1 MDSIPQG
8 IKEYEWYTSPQSNK
22 GHSLYFFWSYHSYA
36 KDKFDFE
43 TETKNVQQVLDY
55 AKQAGLYILARAGPY
70 VNGETNNGGYALW
83 MSDGS
88 GGKVRTSDEKY
99 HQAWLPYVKAVS
111 AILAKNQISKGGPV
125 IMMQVENELS
135 ETNYSATDTLV
146 IYMQQ
151 LQKTMRDAGI
161 VVPFFHNEK
170 GMRAQSWSPGMSISI
185 RKNTVSWQFI

>member
-1 MDSIPQG
+1 
-8 IKEYEWYTSPQSNK
+8 
-22 GHSLYFFWSYHSYA
+22 
-36 KDKFDFE
+36 
-43 TETKNVQQVLDY
+43 VLDY

-185 RKNTVSWQFI
+185 RKNTVS